1 MNSAEYKKILNRLKI
16 IVVGDLMLDK
26 YICGSVHRT
35 SPEAPVPVI
44 NINNEYQQPG
54 GAANV
59 AVNIRSL
66 GPKVELFGL
75 VGNDSEGKTLKM
87 LLKESRISA
96 SGIVVDKKRNTTTK
110 TRIIAENQQV
120 VRIDKENTNS
130 PDLSYQNS
138 LISRL
143 NKSINKNGVNA
154 IVFSDYGKGIITKK
168 IISEIT
174 KVAREKNI
182 FTIADPK
189 GKDLSKYKGVNVLT
203 PNIKEASLLCGYEM
217 SHENV
222 LSKATKH
229 LIDKCNLDGIVLTRG
244 KNGISYRLKNTP
256 LKTVSSNAKE
266 VYDVTGAGDTV
277 ISSFL
282 VCYLF
287 SQDWDFAVQAANSA
301 AAVIVSRIG
310 TSSLNQNE
318 LLQLI
323 EGEKSKESKILGID
337 SLKKQ
342 VFEQKKKNKKIIFT
356 NGCFDLLHPG
366 HLMILK
372 KSKALGDILV
382 VALNSDSSVKK
393 LKGSSRPLITEKE
406 RANIISSFD
415 CVDYV
420 TIFSED
426 TPINTIK
433 QIKPDV
439 IVKGGDY
446 SKNQVIGRKYIE
458 SYGGKV
464 VIIPVL
470 ENFSTTSL
478 VEKIKKS

>member
-1 MNSAEYKKILNRLKI
+1 MTNAECKKRIGKLKI
-16 IVVGDLMLDK
+16 IVIGDLMLDK
-26 YICGSVHRT
+26 YISGSVHRT

-44 NINNEYQQPG
+44 NVNREYELPG

-66 GPKVELFGL
+66 GPKVELYGL
-75 VGNDSEGKTLKM
+75 VGNDGEGKTLKR
-87 LLKESRISA
+87 LLKESKIST
-96 SGIVVDKKRNTTTK
+96 SGIVFDKKRNTTTK
-110 TRIIAENQQV
+110 SRIIAENQQV
-120 VRIDKENTNS
+120 VRIDKENMNP
-130 PDLSYQNS
+130 PDLSYQNN
-138 LISRL
+138 LISKL
-143 NKSINKNGVNA
+143 KKSINKNDINA
-154 IVFSDYGKGIITKK
+154 VVFSDYSKGILTKK

-174 KVAREKNI
+174 KVCREKNI

-189 GKDLSKYKGVNVLT
+189 GKDLTKYKGVNVLT
-203 PNIKEASLLCGYEM
+203 PNIAEASDLCGYDI
-217 SHENV
+217 SYENV
-222 LSKATKH
+222 LNKAAKH

-244 KNGISYRLKNTP
+244 KNGISYRLKNRP
-256 LKTVSSNAKE
+256 LKTVSSKAKE

-287 SQDWDFAVQAANSA
+287 SQNWDFAVRTANSA
-301 AAVIVSRIG
+301 AGVIVSRVG
-310 TSSLNQNE
+310 TSSLSQNE

-323 EGEKSKESKILGID
+323 ENGKSKENKVLSID
-337 SLKKQ
+337 LLKKQ
-342 VFEQKKKNKKIIFT
+342 IFEHKKKNKKVIFT

-372 KSKALGDILV
+372 KAKLLGDLLV
-382 VALNSDSSVKK
+382 VALNSDSSVKR
-393 LKGSSRPLITEKE
+393 LKGSSRPLITENE
-406 RANIISSFD
+406 RANIISSLD

-426 TPINTIK
+426 TPIKTIK
-433 QIKPDV
+433 QISPDV

-446 SKNQVIGRKYIE
+446 AKNQVIGKEHVER
-458 SYGGKV
+458 YGGRV

-478 VEKIKKS
+478 VEKIKNS